1 MAETLAHPVV
11 DDALLAEVVHRFLA
25 VGFPKKI
32 VLFGSR
38 ARGDAN
44 EDSDYDL
51 LVIEDSDKPRWKR
64 SPVYYLALSGLDP
77 EIDVVVWTPDEIEEW
92 AEVSNFFIT
101 TVLREGRT
109 LYDAG

>member
-64 SPVYYLALSGLDP
+64 
-77 EIDVVVWTPDEIEEW
+77 
-92 AEVSNFFIT
+92 
-101 TVLREGRT
+101 
-109 LYDAG
+109 